1 MRKITAI
8 LLTVSLL
15 FSFAVI
21 FASADAPELGDVNND
36 GKIAASDA
44 RLTLRASAKLETL
57 TDKQLKA
64 ADIDFN
70 GRVSAADARTILR
83 VSAKLE
89 SFKTADTET
98 TTTAEEETTTKVNET
113 TTTAPETTTSVP
125 ETTTEAEP
133 EVPETTTI
141 DPETTT
147 VPETTTSVPETTT
160 DAEQEVTETTT
171 IAPETTTSVPE
182 ITTEAELPETTTI
195 APETT
200 TSVPEITT
208 DAEVPETTTIAPET
222 TTVPETTT
230 SVPETTTEAEPEVP
244 EVHVCDFVAV
254 MTLVP
259 TCTDNGAMT
268 YTCSCG
274 KSYDYIIAATGH
286 NGIWNTV
293 IPATD
298 NTNGLRQFT
307 CTICSKLLDEEIIP
321 ALKEEFSEEISTEET
336 TDLPYIDEDEV
347 IDTYPAAIDAFF
359 SGNFYLNGSMTDG
372 KTSTPIKMATGKS
385 QTEIAIDM
393 PDSDLELSIYAK
405 GKETYLKLSSGDK
418 KHYVELTDILK
429 DEMNIDFSEIMG
441 QLTSIKFNDAGKPI
455 LTHGIYNGKE
465 CDIYTFANEEGTA
478 IRFYAIDEKVVQLTL
493 ADAESV
499 ESSIAITEL
508 TSKIPSNMLTLKGY
522 TKASILTLPLLYPEF
537 GGNS

>member
-1 MRKITAI
+1 MRRRITSI

-21 FASADAPELGDVNND
+21 FASAETPALGDVNND
-36 GKIAASDA
+36 GKITASDA
-44 RLTLRASAKLETL
+44 RTTLRASAKLEEL
-57 TDKQLKA
+57 TDEQLKIT
-64 ADIDFN
+64 DVDFN
-70 GRVSAADARTILR
+70 GRVSAADARIILR

-89 SFKTADTET
+89 EFKTEETTTQTEETTTQTGETTTKTET
-98 TTTAEEETTTKVNET
+98 TTK
-113 TTTAPETTTSVP
+113 APETTTKTP
-125 ETTTEAEP
+125 ETTTKKETP
-133 EVPETTTI
+133 TIPDLDDGVEV
-141 DPETTT
+141 D
-147 VPETTTSVPETTT
+147 V
-160 DAEQEVTETTT
+160 
-171 IAPETTTSVPE
+171 
-182 ITTEAELPETTTI
+182 
-195 APETT
+195 
-200 TSVPEITT
+200 
-208 DAEVPETTTIAPET
+208 
-222 TTVPETTT
+222 
-230 SVPETTTEAEPEVP
+230 
-244 EVHVCDFVAV
+244 
-254 MTLVP
+254 
-259 TCTDNGAMT
+259 
-268 YTCSCG
+268 
-274 KSYDYIIAATGH
+274 
-286 NGIWNTV
+286 
-293 IPATD
+293 
-298 NTNGLRQFT
+298 
-307 CTICSKLLDEEIIP
+307 
-321 ALKEEFSEEISTEET
+321 
-336 TDLPYIDEDEV
+336 
-347 IDTYPAAIDAFF
+347 YPAAIDAFF

-405 GKETYLKLSSGDK
+405 GKETYLKLSSKDK

-455 LTHGIYNGKE
+455 LTHGIYNGTE